1 MRYIIF
7 DAGPII
13 SLAMNGLLP
22 VLEKLKNNFDG
33 EFILTP
39 AVRKEVIDK
48 PMKIKRFKLEAIKV
62 ANLLDRGIFKM
73 AGDVVSNARLTRET
87 NDIMKLVNG
96 VFRSVKTN
104 EKINLIQE
112 GEVSCL
118 AFSRICGG
126 DSLIVVDERSTRM
139 MFESSQNLKKMME
152 RKLHT
157 DLDAN
162 FDLIKNLGSFKFVR
176 STELIYMA
184 YKKDLIGFGKSRDVL
199 DALLYGLK
207 FRGTTIS
214 SKEIDEIKGLFKR

>member
-1 MRYIIF
+1 MKYIIF

-39 AVRKEVIDK
+39 VVRKEVIDK

-62 ANLLDRGIFKM
+62 QSLLNRGVFKM
-73 AGDVVSNARLTRET
+73 AEDIVSHTELTKET
-87 NDIMKLVNG
+87 NRIMKLVNG
-96 VFRSVKTN
+96 VFRSVKTG
-104 EKINLIQE
+104 EKIDILQE

-118 AFSRICGG
+118 AFSKLCGC
-126 DSLIVVDERSTRM
+126 DNLLVVDERSTRM
-139 MFESSQNLKKMME
+139 MFESSKNLKEMME
-152 RKLHT
+152 RKLHIA
-157 DLDAN
+157 LDSN
-162 FDLIKNLGSFKFVR
+162 FDLIKDLGNFKFVR

-214 SKEIDEIKGLFKR
+214 SREIDVIKGLFK